1 MMLLPRLARPALLAV
16 LAAGA
21 PVAGA
26 AHPHIF
32 IQTALT
38 LVIDETGHATGVEVR
53 WAYDELYT
61 MLTFEDLRLDSD
73 YDGELTAEELQF
85 LDGFD
90 LNWIEGFEGDLYLT
104 AGEVSVRLGA
114 PEGRGVKVHNGQIVT
129 THFRPLAEPVTAE
142 GLVLRAYDPT
152 FYTAYDLSGGVT
164 VTGGCAAQVTPANLD
179 RAYSLVEE
187 LLYATPADQVE
198 DAFPEVGEAFAD
210 TVVIRCAG

>member
-1 MMLLPRLARPALLAV
+1 MIRLPRLARSALLAV

-38 LVIDETGHATGVEVR
+38 LVIDETGRATGVEVR

-73 YDGELTAEELQF
+73 YDGELTEEELRF

-104 AGEVSVRLGA
+104 SGEVPVRLGA
-114 PEGRGVKVHNGQIVT
+114 PEGRGVKVHDGQIVT

-164 VTGGCAAQVTPANLD
+164 VTGGCAAQVTPADLD

-187 LLYATPADQVE
+187 LLYALPSDQVE

>member
-1 MMLLPRLARPALLAV
+1 MIRLPRLARSALLAV
-16 LAAGA
+16 LAAAA

-38 LVIDETGHATGVEVR
+38 LVIDDKGRATGVEVR

-73 YDGELTAEELQF
+73 YDGELTEEELRF

-104 AGEVSVRLGA
+104 SGEVPVRLGA
-114 PEGRGVKVHNGQIVT
+114 PEGRGVKVHDGQIVT
-129 THFRPLAEPVTAE
+129 THFRPLAEPVTAD
-142 GLVLRAYDPT
+142 GLILRAYDPT

-164 VTGGCAAQVTPANLD
+164 VTGGCAAQVTPADLD
-179 RAYSLVEE
+179 HAYSLVEE
-187 LLYATPADQVE
+187 LLYALPSDQVE
-198 DAFPEVGEAFAD
+198 EAFPEVGEAFAD